1 MKSLSSVFPSVTK
14 FSQDSIIIF
23 FLILYIMKLAMIS
36 SVWLSQIFEKKK
48 NFGGS
53 NMGQMGRN

>member
-36 SVWLSQIFEKKK
+36 SVWLSQIFEKKI
-48 NFGGS
+48 FGGS